1 MATHRSYPVSAIL
14 PKDMLSR
21 LKRRGFKTLE
31 IELIQTKELAME
43 YLDLDNDWFGRQA
56 DPGSID

>member
-1 MATHRSYPVSAIL
+1 
-14 PKDMLSR
+14 MLSR

-43 YLDLDNDWFGRQA
+43 YLDLDK
-56 DPGSID
+56 